1 MLSVLS
7 PCKINL
13 FLYITGKR
21 PDGFH
26 NLQSLFCLLDYGD
39 TMSFEALDD
48 GLNNFS
54 LTPDLGFPVE
64 HNLIFK
70 ATELLRNYTNK
81 RFSVKVELNKC
92 IPMGGGLGGGS
103 SNAATT
109 LLMLNHILH
118 LNLNQ
123 ETLFELG
130 AKLGSD
136 VPFFIGG
143 KNAFVEGR
151 GEILHPLERQALPH
165 QHFLVVTPQC
175 HVSTKDVFTDPELPL
190 HYRQAQNFETLMH
203 QPFSNDCLS
212 IVRKKFCDIGQVLDI
227 LVKYGDAAMSGTGA
241 SCFTAFASREQAL
254 TARDALRKELPKSL
268 QASIFVASA
277 IATSPV
283 HEICCIK

>member
-13 FLYITGKR
+13 FLYILGKR

-39 TMSFEALDD
+39 TMRFEAVDD
-48 GLNNFS
+48 ERNEFKL
-54 LTPDLGFPVE
+54 LPDLGFPVE
-64 HNLIFK
+64 QNLIFK
-70 ATELLRNYTNK
+70 ATQLLRDYTGK
-81 RFSVKVELNKC
+81 KFSVHVEIEKK
-92 IPMGGGLGGGS
+92 IPIGGGLGGGS

-109 LLMLNHILH
+109 LLMLNYL
-118 LNLNQ
+118 LKLDLSLD
-123 ETLFELG
+123 TLKELG

-136 VPFFIGG
+136 VPFFVGG

-151 GEILHPLERQALPH
+151 GEILHPVELETLPY
-165 QHFLVVTPQC
+165 QHFVVVTPQC
-175 HVSTKDVFTDPELPL
+175 HVATKEIFTDPEISQY
-190 HYRQAQNFETLMH
+190 YRPAQDFATLLK

-212 IVRKKFCDIGQVLDI
+212 IVRKKFCDIGQILDR

-241 SCFTAFASREQAL
+241 SCFTSFATYEQAL
-254 TARDALRKELPKSL
+254 AARNALHQELPESL
-268 QASIFVASA
+268 QASLFVASA

-283 HEICCIK
+283 HQVCCMR

>member
-1 MLSVLS
+1 MTSVLS

-13 FLYITGKR
+13 FLYILGKR

-39 TMSFEALDD
+39 TMDFNVVDD
-48 GLNNFS
+48 GQNRFC

-64 HNLIFK
+64 QNLIFK
-70 ATELLRNYTNK
+70 ATQLLREYSGKN
-81 RFSVKVELNKC
+81 FSVEIKLQKR

-109 LLMLNHILH
+109 LLMLNHLLKLDIPEPKL
-118 LNLNQ
+118 Q
-123 ETLFELG
+123 ELG

-143 KNAFVEGR
+143 HNAFVEGR
-151 GEILHPLERQALPH
+151 GEILHPVGLETLPY
-165 QHFLVVTPQC
+165 QHFVVVTPHC
-175 HVSTKDVFTDPELPL
+175 HVATKEIFTDPELP
-190 HYRQAQNFETLMH
+190 HYYREAQDFASLMR
-203 QPFSNDCLS
+203 QPFGNDCLS
-212 IVRKKFCDIGQVLDI
+212 IVRKKFCDIGQILDR

-241 SCFTAFASREQAL
+241 SCFTSFSTREQAL
-254 TARDALRKELPKSL
+254 NARDALQKELPESL
-268 QASIFVASA
+268 QASLFVASA

-283 HEICCIK
+283 HQLCCTR